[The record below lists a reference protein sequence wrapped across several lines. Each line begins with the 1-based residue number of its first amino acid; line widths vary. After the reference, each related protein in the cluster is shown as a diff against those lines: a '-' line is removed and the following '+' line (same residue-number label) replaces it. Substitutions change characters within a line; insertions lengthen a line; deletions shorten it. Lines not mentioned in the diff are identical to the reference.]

1 MFYTTF
7 LERKY
12 LKMEDHQKINCT
24 VSSCLYNGKA
34 TKECLLTNIIVKPC
48 EDCHSETSSETVCGS
63 YKAKH

>member
-1 MFYTTF
+1 M
-7 LERKY
+7 LERNFI
-12 LKMEDHQKINCT
+12 MEEHQKINCT

-48 EDCHSETSSETVCGS
+48 EGCANGDASTEILCGS